1 MKVVVGKEASKTVI
15 FNDTLKI
22 IAFSPY
28 WNVPYSIY
36 KNELKGRLTPAYLKR
51 NNMEVVGEGRV
62 RQLPGKNN
70 SLGLVKF
77 LFPNSYNI
85 YFHDTPAKDR
95 FNFTNRAFSH
105 GCIRLS
111 EPKRLAE
118 YLLRD
123 EPKYSDK
130 VIDSLMH
137 LSKEVQVR
145 LKAGTSIYWI
155 FYSICKYTKWDI
167 EL

>member
-1 MKVVVGKEASKTVI
+1 MPEEIVATTQIAAIITHTRKKT
-15 FNDTLKI
+15 
-22 IAFSPY
+22 
-28 WNVPYSIY
+28 
-36 KNELKGRLTPAYLKR
+36 
-51 NNMEVVGEGRV
+51 
-62 RQLPGKNN
+62 GKNN

-145 LKAGTSIYWI
+145 LKKPVPVFIGYFTAFVNTQSGILNFRKDIYGHDPQVLSWLA
-155 FYSICKYTKWDI
+155 KK
-167 EL
+167 